1 MPALSVFTQPATVAV
16 FASGPGALSFGG
28 ASLGMSKADW
38 LQLVPSGVTTGR
50 AAASCAP
57 AAGVA
62 AAGAAVSCTYAT
74 RYGQVTLPQAI
85 PLSGGY
91 LARAP
96 TYVFVGD
103 RLRRIEFRTS
113 LNAFNALDA
122 RFTQRFGPPSLTLR
136 QAVPTHSGPK
146 LDRVVRA
153 WRAPGGVVRI
163 IDPSTARPD
172 SLSVVY
178 TDLGAP

>member
-1 MPALSVFTQPATVAV
+1 MPALPPFAQPAAVAV
-16 FASGPGALSFGG
+16 FAPGPGALSFGG
-28 ASLGMSKADW
+28 AMLGMSKADW
-38 LQLVPSGVTTGR
+38 LQLVPGGVTAGR
-50 AAASCAP
+50 AAATCAP
-57 AAGVA
+57 APDAT
-62 AAGAAVSCTYAT
+62 VSCTYAT
-74 RYGQVTLPQAI
+74 RYGQETLPQAI

-91 LARAP
+91 LAREP
-96 TYVFVGD
+96 TYVFVSD

-136 QAVPTHSGPK
+136 QTLPAHSGPK
-146 LDRVVRA
+146 LNRVVRA

-163 IDPSTARPD
+163 IDPSTARLD

-178 TDLGAP
+178 TDLGDR